1 MTIFNDLVDNCE
13 GYACGPTHSTP
24 SSEIIVK
31 TVHDTLAVTG
41 GNTDAALWWVGGFLV
56 VASVI
61 LFTLNE
67 MKKRDRNDDE

>member
-1 MTIFNDLVDNCE
+1 MTIFTDLIDNCE

-24 SSEIIVK
+24 SSEIIVTK
-31 TVHDTLAVTG
+31 IVTDTLAATG

-56 VASVI
+56 VTGVI

-67 MKKRDRNDDE
+67 MKKRDRNDD